1 MFLLTFSVVINS
13 SRLIIRL
20 PAAGVVGGYELPG
33 VGADSDSVPLQEQC
47 MLLTTEPTLQLSFLY
62 LITEP
67 L

>member
-33 VGADSDSVPLQEQC
+33 VGAGIQTVSSGRMISSLNHQAMSPA
-47 MLLTTEPTLQLSFLY
+47 PPFPY
-62 LITEP
+62 K
-67 L
+67 